1 MHCSDKTI
9 IVKLEVIEN
18 FYSDLPRINIEW
30 NQISSE
36 IFSSRKIISQNT
48 DLIYK
53 RSNAMYLKT
62 LAGKSHEFLSN
73 RHLLC

>member
-1 MHCSDKTI
+1 MYCSDKTI

-36 IFSSRKIISQNT
+36 IFSSRKSYRKIRI
-48 DLIYK
+48 
-53 RSNAMYLKT
+53 
-62 LAGKSHEFLSN
+62 
-73 RHLLC
+73 